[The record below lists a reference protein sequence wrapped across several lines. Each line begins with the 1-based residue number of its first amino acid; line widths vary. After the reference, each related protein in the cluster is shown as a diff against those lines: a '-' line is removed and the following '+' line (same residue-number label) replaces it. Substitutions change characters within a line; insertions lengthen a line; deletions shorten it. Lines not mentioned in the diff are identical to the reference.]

1 MLVLRTAWADTLP
14 RSLPW
19 PYTPM
24 PRCCVIC
31 RSSGGPADRRCG
43 GLLRC
48 YGCLTRSAQGH
59 GGAGA
64 ASYGDGMRSSRVLR
78 TTALVTA
85 APLLLAVA
93 GLVHPRHLT
102 PATAGDWAGLH
113 VALLPVFPFLV
124 LGLVVPLWGRPRR
137 DAEGALTVLAW
148 AGSLGYAAYYS
159 GLDAVAG
166 ISAGTVVD
174 HGIHGAAGRLFATG
188 DQLGR
193 VGVYALA
200 VACLATCAVLYRR
213 HGARMLPGAV
223 VLLAACWSFVDS
235 HIFWPRGVLTM
246 LGFALAFALL
256 TAATFSSGDDRARSQ
271 TLTNR

>member
-1 MLVLRTAWADTLP
+1 M
-14 RSLPW
+14 
-19 PYTPM
+19 
-24 PRCCVIC
+24 
-31 RSSGGPADRRCG
+31 
-43 GLLRC
+43 
-48 YGCLTRSAQGH
+48 
-59 GGAGA
+59 
-64 ASYGDGMRSSRVLR
+64 
-78 TTALVTA
+78 
-85 APLLLAVA
+85 
-93 GLVHPRHLT
+93 
-102 PATAGDWAGLH
+102 
-113 VALLPVFPFLV
+113 
-124 LGLVVPLWGRPRR
+124 
-137 DAEGALTVLAW
+137 
-148 AGSLGYAAYYS
+148 
-159 GLDAVAG
+159 
-166 ISAGTVVD
+166 
-174 HGIHGAAGRLFATG
+174 RLFATG